1 MNHLFKKKELGFSGT
16 YKNNNYFCLFYPTTI
31 LIYGFHS
38 REEAMRTTAGNYFHF
53 LFVLLLST
61 DILLFASRK
70 LTSFSQ
76 KLFPMLCCFDTD
88 VW

>member
-1 MNHLFKKKELGFSGT
+1 
-16 YKNNNYFCLFYPTTI
+16 
-31 LIYGFHS
+31 
-38 REEAMRTTAGNYFHF
+38 MRTTAGNYFHF